1 MTKETDTTLYDVTKV
16 FSYSGLALSAL
27 GILFYPAEEIAD
39 ATETD
44 LGFIPTIS
52 KVLSALGLI
61 GTLWS
66 VGLLY
71 NEHVKLPT
79 LLKWVFVP
87 LLILDVVLVTVLL
100 AILGLGPEKL
110 PVVGKFIL
118 KYIKPAICS
127 LGAVGLIIAMAVL
140 PKQLLRVSYIGDVIH
155 YLPAAFNYPP
165 INKHPFYAIVVVV
178 RTGGL
183 ITSAAGGFVEELVE
197 GQEKENED

>member
-1 MTKETDTTLYDVTKV
+1 MTKEADTTLDDVTKV
-16 FSYSGLALSAL
+16 FTYSGLALSAL

-44 LGFIPTIS
+44 LGLIPTMS
-52 KVLSALGLI
+52 KVISGLGLI

-71 NEHVKLPT
+71 NEHIKLPA

-87 LLILDVVLVTVLL
+87 LLILDVVLVTALL
-100 AILGLGPEKL
+100 ALVGIGPEKL
-110 PVVGKFIL
+110 SIAAKFAL

-127 LGAVGLIIAMAVL
+127 FGAVGLIIGMAVF
-140 PKQLLRVSYIGDVIH
+140 PKYLLKVSYTGDVIH
-155 YLPAAFNYPP
+155 YLPAALNYPP
-165 INKHPFYAIVVVV
+165 INKNPFYAIVVAV

-183 ITSAAGGFVEELVE
+183 ITSSAAGFIETATE
-197 GQEKENED
+197 GRED